1 MGLYLVG
8 RHGELQALGWALGE
22 GARDGGRQGAGH
34 ASHVQPLTLSLP
46 AGRCAR
52 LLKEVSLRP
61 QLSPGLTGVPAHSR
75 SLGLQGADARLPRG
89 GPGGWGGQGREG
101 WPQPGFHPLGD
112 TGPVDPVSGSRVP
125 HCANPSA
132 VNSPSAS
139 IAPGDGTVTPLCR

>member
-75 SLGLQGADARLPRG
+75 SRGLQGADARLPRG
-89 GPGGWGGQGREG
+89 GPGGWGGQGRVT
-101 WPQPGFHPLGD
+101 Q
-112 TGPVDPVSGSRVP
+112 VSIRWGTQALWTPSR
-125 HCANPSA
+125 
-132 VNSPSAS
+132 
-139 IAPGDGTVTPLCR
+139 APGSPTVLTLQLSTAPLPQ